1 MAHLD
6 VLAYST
12 FKLMAHLDVLAYST
26 FKFANSR
33 GYDRARHAGK
43 KWRGE
48 IDHPWERGW
57 LATDLRWERG

>member
-1 MAHLD
+1 MAHLN
-6 VLAYST
+6 
-12 FKLMAHLDVLAYST
+12 VLAYST

-48 IDHPWERGW
+48 IDHPWERGRVAMVSKG
-57 LATDLRWERG
+57 LKAMYAGFPVNLVCNL